1 MVLKTLQ
8 EVLQV
13 LKRLC
18 TQNYYGAAKAFLI
31 KNPNETDSSWLL
43 QIQQN
48 LKYWNPYNLNPTPW
62 CHVQEELDKN
72 CCNSCQWQPKI
83 DRYMCSISSCLSNR
97 EAIILTETHT
107 GVIHSSVEIHSRIWW
122 VGQLR
127 SPYVVAALP
136 AFTRASGI
144 PITGSKQQQQ
154 QSSKL

>member
-18 TQNYYGAAKAFLI
+18 TQNYYGAPKTFLI
-31 KNPNETDSSWLL
+31 KNPNETDLFLTSANSAESEILES
-43 QIQQN
+43 IQS
-48 LKYWNPYNLNPTPW
+48 KPSTPW

-83 DRYMCSISSCLSNR
+83 DTYMCSISSSLSNR

-107 GVIHSSVEIHSRIWW
+107 GMIHSSVEIHSRI
-122 VGQLR
+122 
-127 SPYVVAALP
+127 
-136 AFTRASGI
+136 
-144 PITGSKQQQQ
+144 
-154 QSSKL
+154 